1 VFGEDV
7 VRTYAL
13 ATTRSNARTVTPRIS
28 MEPSANGSFQT
39 HRSRRKRI
47 GILLA
52 GVLFLATIFG
62 VVVLVTLLVDVVAS
76 GMPWLD
82 GRFLDSFPSRN
93 PGEAGIK
100 SALFGSLWLM
110 GLTALISVPLGVA
123 SAVYLEE
130 YAKDGWFLRLIQIN
144 IANLAGVP
152 SVVYGILGLA
162 LFVRFAAL
170 GQSLLA
176 GALTLSLLILPI
188 IIISTQEALRSIP
201 SGIRENAYAL
211 GATRWQVIWSH
222 VLPMAAPGIFTGVI
236 LALSRAIGETA
247 PLILIGALTF
257 VPFLPR
263 GALDQFTA
271 LPIQIF
277 NWTARPQSEF
287 EGLAAAAIVV
297 LMILLFTMNLTA
309 ILLRN
314 YFEERRAGS

>member
-1 VFGEDV
+1 
-7 VRTYAL
+7 
-13 ATTRSNARTVTPRIS
+13 
-28 MEPSANGSFQT
+28 MEPFPNESFQT
-39 HRSRRKRI
+39 RRSRRERV
-47 GILLA
+47 GMVLA

-62 VVVLVTLLVDVVAS
+62 VVVLVTLLVDVVLS

-82 GRFLDSFPSRN
+82 GQFVRSFPSRN
-93 PGEAGIK
+93 PGEAGIR

-130 YAKDGWFLRLIQIN
+130 YAQDGWFLRLIQVN

-188 IIISTQEALRSIP
+188 IVISTQEALRSIP
-201 SGIRENAYAL
+201 SGIRESAYAL

-257 VPFLPR
+257 VPFLPQ
-263 GALDQFTA
+263 GIMDQFTA

-287 EGLAAAAIVV
+287 ESLAAAAIVV
-297 LMILLFTMNLTA
+297 LMILLFAMNLTA

>member
-1 VFGEDV
+1 
-7 VRTYAL
+7 
-13 ATTRSNARTVTPRIS
+13 
-28 MEPSANGSFQT
+28 MEPSSNGSFNLR
-39 HRSRRKRI
+39 RSRRERI
-47 GILLA
+47 GMILA

-62 VVVLVTLLVDVVAS
+62 IVVLVTLLVDVVVTAA
-76 GMPWLD
+76 PWLD
-82 GRFLDSFPSRN
+82 GQFVSNLPSRN
-93 PGEAGIK
+93 PEEAGIR
-100 SALFGSLWLM
+100 SGLFGTLWLM

-130 YAKDGWFLRLIQIN
+130 YAQDGWFLRLIQVN

-162 LFVRFAAL
+162 LFVRFAAF
-170 GQSLLA
+170 GNSLLA

-201 SGIRENAYAL
+201 SGIRESAYAL

-222 VLPMAAPGIFTGVI
+222 VLPMAAPGIMTGVI

-247 PLILIGALTF
+247 PLILVGALTF
-257 VPFLPR
+257 VPFVPQ
-263 GALDQFTA
+263 GAMDQFTA

-277 NWTARPQSEF
+277 NWTARPQDEF
-287 EGLAAAAIVV
+287 RGLAAAAIVV

-314 YFEERRAGS
+314 YFEERRAGT

>member
-1 VFGEDV
+1 
-7 VRTYAL
+7 
-13 ATTRSNARTVTPRIS
+13 
-28 MEPSANGSFQT
+28 MEPSSNGSFNL
-39 HRSRRKRI
+39 RRMRRKRV
-47 GILLA
+47 GLVLA

-62 VVVLVTLLVDVVAS
+62 IVVLVTLLVDVVATS
-76 GMPWLD
+76 VPWLD
-82 GRFLDSFPSRN
+82 GQFIASLPSRT
-93 PGEAGIK
+93 PGEAGIQ
-100 SALFGSLWLM
+100 SALIGSLWLM

-123 SAVYLEE
+123 SALYLEE
-130 YAKDGWFLRLIQIN
+130 YAQDGWFLRLIQVN

-170 GQSLLA
+170 GNSLLS

-201 SGIRENAYAL
+201 SGIRESAYAL
-211 GATRWQVIWSH
+211 GATRWQVIYSH
-222 VLPMAAPGIFTGVI
+222 VLPMAAPGIMTGVI

-247 PLILIGALTF
+247 PLILVGALTF
-257 VPFLPR
+257 VPFVPQ

-277 NWTARPQSEF
+277 NWTARPQDEF
-287 EGLAAAAIVV
+287 RGLAAAAIVV

-314 YFEERRAGS
+314 YFEEQRAGA

>member
-1 VFGEDV
+1 
-7 VRTYAL
+7 
-13 ATTRSNARTVTPRIS
+13 

-93 PGEAGIK
+93 AQEAGIK

>member
-1 VFGEDV
+1 M
-7 VRTYAL
+7 
-13 ATTRSNARTVTPRIS
+13 I
-28 MEPSANGSFQT
+28 
-39 HRSRRKRI
+39 
-47 GILLA
+47 LA

-62 VVVLVTLLVDVVAS
+62 IVVLVTLLVDVAVTAA
-76 GMPWLD
+76 PWLD
-82 GRFLDSFPSRN
+82 GQFVSSLPSRN
-93 PGEAGIK
+93 PGEAGIW
-100 SALFGSLWLM
+100 SGLFGTLWLM

-130 YAKDGWFLRLIQIN
+130 YAQEGWFLRLIQVN

-162 LFVRFAAL
+162 LFVRFAAF
-170 GQSLLA
+170 GNSLLA

-201 SGIRENAYAL
+201 SGIRESAYAL

-222 VLPMAAPGIFTGVI
+222 VLPMAAPGIMTGVI

-247 PLILIGALTF
+247 PLILVGALTF
-257 VPFLPR
+257 VPFVPQ
-263 GALDQFTA
+263 GAMDQFTA

-277 NWTARPQSEF
+277 NWTARPQDEF
-287 EGLAAAAIVV
+287 RGLAAAAIVV

-314 YFEERRAGS
+314 YFEERRAGT

>member
-1 VFGEDV
+1 
-7 VRTYAL
+7 
-13 ATTRSNARTVTPRIS
+13 

-62 VVVLVTLLVDVVAS
+62 VGVLVTLLVDVVAS

>member
-1 VFGEDV
+1 
-7 VRTYAL
+7 
-13 ATTRSNARTVTPRIS
+13 
-28 MEPSANGSFQT
+28 MEPSSNGTFELR
-39 HRSRRKRI
+39 RSRRQRI
-47 GILLA
+47 GMILA

-62 VVVLVTLLVDVVAS
+62 IVVLVTLLVDVAVDAA
-76 GMPWLD
+76 PWLN
-82 GRFLDSFPSRN
+82 REFLTTFPSRN

-100 SALFGSLWLM
+100 SALVGTLWLM

-123 SAVYLEE
+123 SAIYLEE
-130 YAKDGWFLRLIQIN
+130 YAEDGWFLRLIQVN

-162 LFVRFAAL
+162 LFVRFA
-170 GQSLLA
+170 GWGNSLLA
-176 GALTLSLLILPI
+176 GAFTLSLLILPI

-201 SGIRENAYAL
+201 SGIRESAFAL

-247 PLILIGALTF
+247 PLILVGALTF
-257 VPFLPR
+257 IPFLPQ

-277 NWTARPQSEF
+277 NWAARPQDEF
-287 EGLAAAAIVV
+287 RGLAAAAIVV
-297 LMILLFTMNLTA
+297 LMVLLFTMNLTA

-314 YFEERRAGS
+314 YFESQRADT